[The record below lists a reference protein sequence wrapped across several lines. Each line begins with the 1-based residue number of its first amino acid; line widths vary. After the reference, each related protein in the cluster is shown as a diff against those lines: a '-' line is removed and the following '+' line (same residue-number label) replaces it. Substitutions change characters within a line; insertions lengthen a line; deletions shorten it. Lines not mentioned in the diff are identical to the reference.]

1 MGTDSRQYK
10 VDRSRRKDDSHRT
23 RSNQYRENFTG
34 HPAALADWNCK
45 EKTLT
50 WNAHTW
56 RFLQEYREFRT
67 KFDGRSGYIWGSPAT
82 VKLVVVV
89 AKSYRPKQALV
100 RF

>member
-23 RSNQYRENFTG
+23 RSSEYRENFTG

-45 EKTLT
+45 EKTLA

-56 RFLQEYREFRT
+56 RFLPGYREFERN
-67 KFDGRSGYIWGSPAT
+67 
-82 VKLVVVV
+82 LMEEVVIYGGVLL
-89 AKSYRPKQALV
+89 P
-100 RF
+100 